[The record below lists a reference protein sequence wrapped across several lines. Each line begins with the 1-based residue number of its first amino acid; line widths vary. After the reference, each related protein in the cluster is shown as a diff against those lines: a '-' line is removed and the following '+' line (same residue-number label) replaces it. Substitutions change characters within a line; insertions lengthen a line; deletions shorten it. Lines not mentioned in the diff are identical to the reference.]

1 MHTRADQSAN
11 WELGLKNFMDDTT
24 IPAEEKRKARV
35 CGSKLAMIT
44 PTMEPTPS
52 ELDLERALKA
62 YLLKADHKPSYINN
76 LMSVFYRIVAASPKT
91 PLYHEKAA
99 SWRTLICQHNE
110 NLSVIGPTAMEH
122 IISWVTAI
130 GLDVGPVT
138 QDQLLQFTDFLEKRG
153 LNPYEGGTR
162 HRKSFRKVLVNAGL
176 FIDTTVKHDYEIS
189 PEYEAVIKE
198 MEILATAPHRK
209 TMKHLDL
216 LSENFGKTKEPIRPI
231 TWKKNRR
238 HFIRYLKYH
247 LANGFDG
254 KNWNNLSVWKAVMEF
269 TMSVHKERPM
279 KAATAQDL
287 VSGIISCL
295 RLLLSLGYVKMN
307 EAEFDQKVSGE
318 LWLRID
324 RFEDYFPIS
333 EKNLNLPLYEKIYR
347 KFMEGA
353 LVDFGKIRKNQ
364 SPRMLRSL
372 VLAIFAFEFGWRPQ
386 DLQDTIRLEHIK
398 ELETLDGQKFYFV
411 RYQPSKTN
419 KGVSS
424 MYANTAL
431 PPWFNEVFD
440 LFFAQI
446 RETQPNEPLFPIA
459 HMSTKVS
466 RLSYRY
472 FREKFSANDYRKM
485 IGSFFSR
492 HNMHGL
498 YMITG
503 RSADKDKEIVT
514 EVELRHYV
522 EAATSEESLLEL
534 RFGKKVRKVL
544 EIEDLI
550 ERVRIG
556 R

>member
-1 MHTRADQSAN
+1 MHMRADQSAN

-35 CGSKLAMIT
+35 CGSKLAAVT
-44 PTMEPTPS
+44 PMMGSLPS
-52 ELDLERALKA
+52 ELDLERALRS
-62 YLLKADHKPSYINN
+62 YLLKVDHKTSYINN
-76 LMSVFYRIVAASPKT
+76 LMSVFYRIIAVAPKT

-99 SWRTLICQHNE
+99 AWRTLICQHNE
-110 NLSVIGPTAMEH
+110 NPSVMGPVTVEH

-130 GLDVGPVT
+130 GLDVGPLT

-153 LNPYEGGTR
+153 LNPYEAGTN
-162 HRKSFRKVLVNAGL
+162 HRRAFRKILVKAGL
-176 FIDTTVKHDYEIS
+176 FIDTTVKHNYEIS
-189 PEYEAVIKE
+189 AEYEAIIKE
-198 MEILATAPHRK
+198 MEFLALAPHRK

-216 LSENFGKTKEPIRPI
+216 LSDDFGKAKEPIRPI
-231 TWKKNRR
+231 TWNKNRR

-247 LANGFDG
+247 LDKGFDG
-254 KNWNNLSVWKAVMEF
+254 KNWNVISGWKPVMEF
-269 TMSVHKERPM
+269 TTDIHDVRPI

-287 VSGIISCL
+287 VGGIISCL
-295 RLLLSLGYVKMN
+295 RLLLALGYIKMT
-307 EAEFDQKVSGE
+307 ESEFDQKVAGE

-324 RFEDYFPIS
+324 RFEDYFPVS

-353 LVDFGKIRKNQ
+353 LADFKKIRKNQ
-364 SPRMLRSL
+364 SSRMLRSL

-386 DLQDTIRLEHIK
+386 DLQNTIRLEHIK
-398 ELETLDGQKFYFV
+398 ELETLDGKKFYFV

-419 KGVSS
+419 RGVSS

-440 LFFAQI
+440 LFFTQI

-534 RFGKKVRKVL
+534 RFGRKVRKVL

-550 ERVRIG
+550 ENISKG